1 MARWATQ
8 NLTVAADSAVPDVDL
23 VRPADPL
30 DEIAATLLYPTSSVP
45 FRCLMDEVSGWSRAR
60 RREVL
65 DVALEDRDS
74 REELLREFRSGYA
87 YVFDVVCDIG
97 AYRDLHRHRRCQQI
111 QQTFTDQLGF
121 ETPELLAEAGAEASY
136 LEAIEEVAEA
146 RRTIAAV
153 SQQASHYLLPFAA
166 RVRSLFKMD
175 FAEAEYIARVRSG
188 VKGHISY
195 RTVAWQMRER
205 IMEREPRL
213 GDLIQATPPSV
224 EDALVR

>member
-1 MARWATQ
+1 M
-8 NLTVAADSAVPDVDL
+8 
-23 VRPADPL
+23 
-30 DEIAATLLYPTSSVP
+30 
-45 FRCLMDEVSGWSRAR
+45 
-60 RREVL
+60 
-65 DVALEDRDS
+65 
-74 REELLREFRSGYA
+74 REFRSGYA

-111 QQTFTDQLGF
+111 QQTFTDELGF
-121 ETPELLAEAGAEASY
+121 ETPELLAEAGAEATY
-136 LEAIEEVAEA
+136 LKAIEDVAQA
-146 RRTIAAV
+146 RRTIKTV
-153 SQQASHYLLPFAA
+153 SEQASRYLLPFAA

-205 IMEREPRL
+205 IMEVEPHL